1 MFVDKNV
8 FLAKC
13 FSDESLYLKRYKH
26 QAAVAVCSTT
36 LVTKNM
42 SKRDFYEVLGVSRD
56 ASERD
61 IKKAYKRLAMKFHP
75 DRNQGDESAADKFK
89 EVKEAY
95 EILTDPQKKAAYDQ
109 YGHAAFEQGG
119 MGGGG
124 FGGGGADFGDIFGDV
139 FGDIFGGGR
148 RGGGHAR
155 AQRGADLRYNMEL
168 TLEEAVRGV
177 SKEIEVPTLVHC
189 DSCDGSGAKKGT
201 SAETCGTCHGHGQVQ
216 MRQGFFAVQQTC
228 PTCHGKGKIIKDPCN
243 VCHGQGRKQKTKT
256 LNVKIPAGVD
266 TGDRI
271 RLSGEGEAGEMG
283 APAGDLYV
291 QVHVKDHHIFER
303 DGNNL
308 YCEVPVSFAMA
319 ALGGEVE
326 VPTLDGR
333 VNLKVPSE
341 TQTGRMFRMRGKGVK
356 GVRGGGIGDL
366 IVKLVV
372 ETPVNLSSR
381 QKDLLKEFEES
392 CGGEAATKHKP
403 KSEGFFNGVKKF
415 FDDLTS

>member
-1 MFVDKNV
+1 
-8 FLAKC
+8 
-13 FSDESLYLKRYKH
+13 
-26 QAAVAVCSTT
+26 
-36 LVTKNM
+36 M
-42 SKRDFYEVLGVSRD
+42 SKRDFYEVLGVGRD

-61 IKKAYKRLAMKFHP
+61 IKKAYKRLAMKYHP
-75 DRNQGDESAADKFK
+75 DRNPGDDTAADKFK

-95 EILTDPQKKAAYDQ
+95 EILTDSQKKAAYDQ

-148 RGGGHAR
+148 RGGQPR
-155 AQRGADLRYNMEL
+155 AQRGSDLRYNMEL
-168 TLEEAVRGV
+168 TLEEAVRGCE
-177 SKEIEVPTLVHC
+177 KEIQIPTLVECEVCH
-189 DSCDGSGAKKGT
+189 GSGAKKG
-201 SAETCGTCHGHGQVQ
+201 SSPETCPTCHGHGQVQ
-216 MRQGFFAVQQTC
+216 MRQGFFTVQQTC
-228 PTCHGKGKIIKDPCN
+228 PTCSGSGKIIKDPCPS
-243 VCHGQGRKQKTKT
+243 CHGQGRKQKNKT

-271 RLSGEGEAGEMG
+271 RLSGEGEAGEHG

-291 QVHVKDHHIFER
+291 QVHVKEHHIFER

-308 YCEVPVSFAMA
+308 HCEVPVSFAQA
-319 ALGGEVE
+319 ALGGEVQ

-333 VNLKVPSE
+333 VNLKVPEE

-356 GVRGGGIGDL
+356 GVRGGTVGDL
-366 IVKLVV
+366 IVRLVV
-372 ETPVNLSSR
+372 ETPVKLSAR
-381 QKDLLKEFEES
+381 QKELLRELEES
-392 CGGEAATKHKP
+392 CSGDAGNKHKP